1 MLIVS
6 DMVGP
11 PASRAADRLSG
22 PDSLF
27 STYSKAWA
35 RACLPCLASGASVY
49 FRKNPNS
56 GENGFRATPRAPA
69 ALEK

>member
-27 STYSKAWA
+27 STYSNGGRVPAS
-35 RACLPCLASGASVY
+35 RASRLAHLSPC
-49 FRKNPNS
+49 RKNPNS